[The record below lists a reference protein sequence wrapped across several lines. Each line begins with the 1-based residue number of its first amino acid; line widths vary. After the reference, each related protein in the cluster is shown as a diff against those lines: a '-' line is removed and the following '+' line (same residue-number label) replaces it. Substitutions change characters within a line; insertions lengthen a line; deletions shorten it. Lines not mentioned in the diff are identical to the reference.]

1 MTTKLSALITTL
13 ILGSSSVALA
23 SHDDA
28 RRLEPTGYRTA
39 TDRVPLAR
47 PPLYRDDDADL
58 RAPRHRWFRDHRR
71 DDGELRG
78 DVDPG
83 PRRYRSHWVTL
94 GTAALGAGR
103 SIVDVDQRG
112 TFTQLRIQAAGGRTY
127 LDRVVVRFRDGSRQ
141 VVRVDRVLDRDD
153 RWIQFELDGNN
164 RRVEAVALLGDTRRA
179 VALQVFGI

>member
-1 MTTKLSALITTL
+1 MATKLSALITTL

-28 RRLEPTGYRTA
+28 RRLESTSSLPTA
-39 TDRVPLAR
+39 DRAPLAR
-47 PPLYRDDDADL
+47 PPLYRDDDAAL

-71 DDGELRG
+71 DDRELRG
-78 DVDPG
+78 DADLG

-103 SIVDVDQRG
+103 SIIDVDQRG
-112 TFTQLRIQAAGGRTY
+112 TFTQLRIQADSGRTY

-141 VVRVDRVLDRDD
+141 VVDVERVLDRDD

-164 RRVEAVALLGDTRRA
+164 RRIDAVALVGDTRRGG
-179 VALQVFGI
+179 ALQVFGI